1 MVADYNMFYIK
12 PTFILLAVCIKEDMT
27 SLFKS
32 YYIKKIFSQFNV

>member
-1 MVADYNMFYIK
+1 MVADYNMFYVD
-12 PTFILLAVCIKEDMT
+12 PTFILRADCIKEDMT